1 VARQVGHLSHLVDG
15 LLDMERVVSGH
26 IQLNRRLFDMAE
38 TVRLAVGGV
47 PGDAGLEL
55 QSDVGT
61 EPVWVDGDAVRI
73 EQVLTHLMTNAI
85 RYTPPGGR
93 IQVALR
99 RDGDDAVLT
108 VTDTGAGIVP
118 ELLPFV
124 FDMFVQAN
132 QDLDRAKGGL
142 GIGLTL
148 VRRLVEL
155 HGGTVVASSGGEGL
169 GSTFTVRLRQSPT
182 APTPGA
188 LSPRPDGAHP
198 TRVLLIEDDKDAREM
213 LRLMLEI
220 AGHTVYE
227 AADGP
232 RGLELLETEHPD
244 VAIIDIGL
252 PGLNGY
258 QVARLVRERPNG
270 LAVVLVAL
278 TGYGRASDY
287 QHSTE
292 AGFDYHLVKPVDLD
306 ILSRLLQSDA
316 RPLGHS

>member
-1 VARQVGHLSHLVDG
+1 VDG
-15 LLDMERVVSGH
+15 LLDMERVISGQ
-26 IQLNRRLFDMAE
+26 IQLNRRPFDMAE
-38 TVRLAVGGV
+38 AVRLAVSSV
-47 PGDAGLEL
+47 PGDVGLDL
-55 QSDVGT
+55 QTDVGT
-61 EPVWVDGDAVRI
+61 EPVWVAGDAVRI

-108 VTDTGAGIVP
+108 IKDTGAGISL

-124 FDMFVQAN
+124 FDMFVQAD

-142 GIGLTL
+142 GLGLTL

-155 HGGTVVASSGGEGL
+155 HGGTVVALSDGEGQ

-182 APTPGA
+182 APTPSV
-188 LSPRPDGAHP
+188 LSTRPDDANP
-198 TRVLLIEDDKDAREM
+198 RRVLLIEDDSDAREM

-220 AGHTVYE
+220 AGHTVYD

-232 RGLELLETEHPD
+232 RGLELLEAEHPD

-258 QVARLVRERPNG
+258 QVAQRIRECPDGR
-270 LAVVLVAL
+270 AVVLVAL
-278 TGYGRASDY
+278 TGYGRPSDY

-306 ILSRLLQSDA
+306 MLTRLLRTDA
-316 RPLGHS
+316 RPVAAS